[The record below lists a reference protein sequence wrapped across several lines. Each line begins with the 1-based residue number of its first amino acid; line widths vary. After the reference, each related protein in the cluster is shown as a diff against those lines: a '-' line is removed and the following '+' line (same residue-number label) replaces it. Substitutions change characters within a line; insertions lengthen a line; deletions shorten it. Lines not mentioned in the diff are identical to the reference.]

1 MLHAYGD
8 DIEADFH
15 EYYRLD
21 IADVYTGALSP
32 AKAFRLML
40 RLPAASRFIRAVA
53 GPKAEWNASEY
64 ILAGILDTLANANWQ
79 RGGGK
84 GRRPKPIPRPGKEV
98 VETRYGAKPTRSNAE
113 VLKYL
118 DSLK

>member
-1 MLHAYGD
+1 MPGLLHAYGD

-84 GRRPKPIPRPGKEV
+84 GRRPSLYHDRVRKWSKPATAPSRRDRMP
-98 VETRYGAKPTRSNAE
+98 
-113 VLKYL
+113 KY
-118 DSLK
+118 